1 MPPKNPLDSSTWRKL
16 RPFLDEEI
24 SCLPEKYRAAIV
36 LCCLAGKSAEQASRE
51 LGLSKA
57 TVASRLTRGR
67 ELLREQL
74 SRRGVTVSAR
84 ALNTALCKN
93 ASATPVPA
101 LLIIRTVKA
110 AMCIAAGKAITAG
123 LVSKRALEL
132 AEEAVGGPLV
142 CRG

>member
-1 MPPKNPLDSSTWRKL
+1 MPPRNPLDPSIWRKL
-16 RPFLDEEI
+16 RPVLDEEI
-24 SCLPEKYRAAIV
+24 SCLPEKYRVAIV
-36 LCCLAGKSAEQASRE
+36 LCCLAGKSTDQAACE
-51 LGLSKA
+51 LGSSKA

-74 SRRGVTVSAR
+74 SRRGIAVSAR

-93 ASATPVPA
+93 PSATPVPA

-123 LVSKRALEL
+123 LVSKRAIEL
-132 AEEAVGGPLV
+132 AEEAVGGPLY
-142 CRG
+142 CHG